1 MKKPLV
7 PGFFVFAASLASS
20 AAGGVELAGSARPLF
35 KVSAGNNDLVMKFC
49 PRGLLLEIR

>member
-7 PGFFVFAASLASS
+7 PGFFVFAASIASS
-20 AAGGVELAGSARPLF
+20 AAVFEFAGSARPLF